1 MNGIAMQTSK
11 FAAIIFA
18 SAMLAACSK
27 TDDKSLE
34 MAEKAADE
42 AAINDGK
49 IECALAGKKDFG
61 RVCETERIAGPNGQ
75 ILVIRHPDGGFRR
88 FKVLTDGRG
97 LAAAEGADPT
107 SIKILNSGEIE
118 LASGDDLYRLPA
130 QLKSDPKAAATPT
143 AVPAVK
149 PAVIEDQ
156 TAKVQD
162 AG

>member
-11 FAAIIFA
+11 FAVSLCAFA
-18 SAMLAACSK
+18 LLAACNK

-34 MAEKAADE
+34 LAEKAADE

-118 LASGDDLYRLPA
+118 LTSGDDLYRLPA
-130 QLKSDPKAAATPT
+130 QLKADPKPAAAPPT
-143 AVPAVK
+143 TPAVN
-149 PAVIEDQ
+149 ADQ
-156 TAKVQD
+156 NAKGQD

>member
-1 MNGIAMQTSK
+1 MSGIAMQTSK
-11 FAAIIFA
+11 FAVSLCAFA
-18 SAMLAACSK
+18 LLAACNK

-34 MAEKAADE
+34 LAEKAADE

-118 LASGDDLYRLPA
+118 LTSGDDLYRLPA
-130 QLKSDPKAAATPT
+130 QLKADPKPAAA
-143 AVPAVK
+143 PATI
-149 PAVIEDQ
+149 PAATTDQ
-156 TAKVQD
+156 TAKGQD